1 MYKLIK
7 SQFTGTINV
16 VNHQVG
22 DMLYSIPF
30 DPANTDAKEFAKWL
44 SEGGVPEA
52 AVEGETV
59 SAEWIAETIAKL
71 LPAENT

>member
-1 MYKLIK
+1 MYR
-7 SQFTGTINV
+7 QFKNIQGELVLNV
-16 VNHQVG
+16 IQRISDNAF
-22 DMLYSIPF
+22 IPF

-44 SEGGVPEA
+44 AEGGIPEP

-71 LPAENT
+71 S

>member
-1 MYKLIK
+1 MYKLTK
-7 SQFTGTINV
+7 QAN
-16 VNHQVG
+16 QVIRTS
-22 DMLYSIPF
+22 DMASIPF
-30 DPANTDAKEFAKWL
+30 DPDNTDAKEFAKWL

-71 LPAENT
+71 S

>member
-1 MYKLIK
+1 MAQAKLIHNK
-7 SQFTGTINV
+7 EKQAVDAVIFTNDSGQTI
-16 VNHQVG
+16 G
-22 DMLYSIPF
+22 IPF

-44 SEGGVPEA
+44 AEGGVPEA

-71 LPAENT
+71 S

>member
-1 MYKLIK
+1 MYKLGITDYNGNAP
-7 SQFTGTINV
+7 SCVIRTTDGA
-16 VNHQVG
+16 
-22 DMLYSIPF
+22 SIPF

-44 SEGGVPEA
+44 SEGGIPEP

-71 LPAENT
+71 S

>member
-7 SQFTGTINV
+7 NTINGETNMV
-16 VNHQVG
+16 QRIS
-22 DMLYSIPF
+22 DTAFIPF

-44 SEGGVPEA
+44 SEGGVPEP

-71 LPAENT
+71 S

>member
-1 MYKLIK
+1 MYKLLK
-7 SQFTGTINV
+7 DRFGNEAPCTLRVADNTC
-16 VNHQVG
+16 
-22 DMLYSIPF
+22 IPF

-44 SEGGVPEA
+44 SEGGIPEP

-71 LPAENT
+71 S

>member
-1 MYKLIK
+1 MYKLTEYSNVIK
-7 SQFTGTINV
+7 RVSDGAC
-16 VNHQVG
+16 
-22 DMLYSIPF
+22 IPF

-44 SEGGVPEA
+44 SEGGIPEP

-71 LPAENT
+71 S

>member
-1 MYKLIK
+1 MLYKILQN
-7 SQFTGTINV
+7 S
-16 VNHQVG
+16 VG
-22 DMLYSIPF
+22 DKTGVIRLEDNAGIPF

-44 SEGGVPEA
+44 AEGGVPEA

-71 LPAENT
+71 S